1 MFESRGRLNT
11 AIAAV
16 ATLVLAAGCATNKSS
31 GSQYSGWLK
40 DYSGLTEQKDPKGN
54 TVMRFVS
61 PDMTPDKYNELLIE
75 PVTYYPEPQTTAQV
89 SADALDKL
97 AAYMTAQ
104 VKQDCIAK
112 GVKVVDAPGHGIVR
126 LRIAITSVGVKVE
139 GRSAY
144 QYIPQAFIVSA
155 AYRAGAGDPYQGALR
170 VELEATDSVTG
181 ERLVVAVRSGVGEA
195 LGRARSEANA
205 PVLTVDSVK
214 KVVDAWAQGG
224 ADQAA
229 AWFNKS

>member
-1 MFESRGRLNT
+1 MSMSRT
-11 AIAAV
+11 KAA
-16 ATLVLAAGCATNKSS
+16 LAALTVLIVAVGCATTKSS
-31 GSQYSGWLK
+31 GPQYSGWLK
-40 DYSGLTEQKDPKGN
+40 DYSGMTEQKDSLGN
-54 TVMRFVS
+54 TVMRYVN
-61 PDMTPDKYNELLIE
+61 PNLTQDKYNALLVE

-89 SADALDKL
+89 SAQALDNL

-104 VKQDCIAK
+104 VKQELIAK
-112 GVKVVDAPGHGIVR
+112 GVKVVDAPGKGIVR
-126 LRIAITSVGVKVE
+126 VRMAITSVGVKVE

-170 VELEATDSVTG
+170 VEVEATDSVTG
-181 ERLVVAVRSGVGEA
+181 ERLLVTVRSGVGEA

-214 KVVDAWAQGG
+214 KVVDGWADAG
-224 ADQAA
+224 AAQVA
-229 AWFNKS
+229 AWFNNKQ